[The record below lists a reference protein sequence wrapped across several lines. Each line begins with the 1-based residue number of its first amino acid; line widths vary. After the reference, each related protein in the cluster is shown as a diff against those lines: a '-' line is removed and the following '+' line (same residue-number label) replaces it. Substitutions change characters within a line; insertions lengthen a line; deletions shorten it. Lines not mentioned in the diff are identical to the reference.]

1 MEVKGNPGNAR
12 AGGFFQDSAGTWI
25 KGFAINIGFCTSI
38 RAELWAVIT
47 GLEMTWYKGFASSHL
62 VVVVIVLSQHLSS
75 RAAVEYLFKLTIT
88 PTVIIL
94 LWKTIVLSPFKAL
107 LVS

>member
-47 GLEMTWYKGFASSHL
+47 GLEMTWYMGLK
-62 VVVVIVLSQHLSS
+62 
-75 RAAVEYLFKLTIT
+75 KLQNTSCCGHGI
-88 PTVIIL
+88 
-94 LWKTIVLSPFKAL
+94 WDMD
-107 LVS
+107 